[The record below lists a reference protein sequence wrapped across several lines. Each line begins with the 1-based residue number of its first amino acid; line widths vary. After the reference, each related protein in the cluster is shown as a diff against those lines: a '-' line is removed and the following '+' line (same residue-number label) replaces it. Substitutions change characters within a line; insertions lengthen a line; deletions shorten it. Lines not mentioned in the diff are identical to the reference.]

1 MPRTDAPS
9 SDSNTEEHGN
19 ENTAPDRTLSVDHDV
34 DAAMSF
40 YTGLRSVF
48 EASDKNHDSQL
59 TEKEIDDELQSPS
72 SLLDES
78 QHAKLQLMK
87 DYFKELS
94 AISPKNDSITSGDL
108 ERLGFMHL
116 SIDLNNHFADEAKE
130 YGLQHFD
137 EMDLDGDGILKGD
150 EIGKL
155 TDISETHA
163 DDLKHYLSR
172 YRYDIAGHVS
182 PDERVSWDQIEMSR
196 ENIGAITGEGISDRT
211 IMDLYKGSYKNALVD
226 EAKEQYDKANELLHE
241 RLQKGDIVAGMGLSA
256 MLAAWRLADAPT
268 QGEANGVQAF
278 QQDNVRLR
286 EFLNK
291 ATDLTDPR

>member
-196 ENIGAITGEGISDRT
+196 ENIGAITGDGISDRT
-211 IMDLYKGSYKNALVD
+211 IMDLYKGSYKNALVG
-226 EAKEQYDKANELLHE
+226 EAKELYDKA
-241 RLQKGDIVAGMGLSA
+241 MGA
-256 MLAAWRLADAPT
+256 VQYGITQPMQGIAAFTAAWALAEAPS
-268 QGEANGVQAF
+268 QGEANGVKAF
-278 QQDNVRLR
+278 RQDNVRIR

>member
-9 SDSNTEEHGN
+9 SDSNTEEHGS

-72 SLLDES
+72 SQLDQS

-94 AISPKNDSITSGDL
+94 AFSPKNDSITGGDL
-108 ERLGFMHL
+108 ERLGFMHF
-116 SIDLNNHFADEAKE
+116 SIDVNKHFADDAKE

-150 EIGKL
+150 EIGNSL
-155 TDISETHA
+155 PNNLETHA
-163 DDLKHYLSR
+163 DDLKFYLSR
-172 YRYDIAGHVS
+172 YRYDIAGHVA
-182 PDERVSWDQIEMSR
+182 PEDRVPWDQIAVSR
-196 ENIGAITGEGISDRT
+196 ENISAITSDGISDRT
-211 IMDLYKGSYKNALVD
+211 IMDLYKGSYKGALVD
-226 EAKEQYDKANELLHE
+226 EATE
-241 RLQKGDIVAGMGLSA
+241 RLNKSMEGPTYIGQGLAILTSVYA
-256 MLAAWRLADAPT
+256 LWDAPR
-268 QGEANGVQAF
+268 QGEANGVKAF